1 MTRPT
6 NHWPLASEGNPIP
19 GQSKPVLGTRTSL
32 HDQKSTEKKTNRVPN
47 GPKDLKPPNNKR
59 PKPKP
64 ELDSGMLLLMKKK
77 THINARDES
86 VLLKI
91 EKKETVLH
99 MKVDKMD
106 R

>member
-1 MTRPT
+1 
-6 NHWPLASEGNPIP
+6 
-19 GQSKPVLGTRTSL
+19 
-32 HDQKSTEKKTNRVPN
+32 
-47 GPKDLKPPNNKR
+47 
-59 PKPKP
+59 
-64 ELDSGMLLLMKKK
+64 MKKK

-86 VLLKI
+86 MLLKI